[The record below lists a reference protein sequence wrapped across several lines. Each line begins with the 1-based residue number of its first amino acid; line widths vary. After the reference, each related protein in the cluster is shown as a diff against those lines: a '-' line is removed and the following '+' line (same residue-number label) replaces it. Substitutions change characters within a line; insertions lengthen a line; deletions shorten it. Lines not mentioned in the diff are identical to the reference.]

1 MGFDILRS
9 AIKAPGARFVDHWES
24 RYKTGGVFPHAAA
37 EVGMHSAGSKR
48 DFAPW
53 TDPNQR
59 PLLRIE
65 VLTKRFGGIAVVDHL
80 SLDVYEGEFF
90 ALLGPSGC
98 GKTTLLRLIAGFE
111 RPNTGR
117 ILLDG
122 ADLAP
127 VPPHRRPVN
136 MMFQSYALFPHL
148 TVEGNVAFGL
158 KQEGLPKHEIAQ
170 RVADM
175 LALVKLERYGS
186 RKPHQ
191 LSGGQ
196 RQRVALARCLVKR
209 PRVLL
214 LDEPMAALDKKLRGE
229 TQFELM
235 ELQRE
240 LGLTFVIVTHDQ
252 SEAMLVADR
261 IGVMDRGRL
270 MQVAPPEAIYERPNS
285 RWVADFV
292 GDINLFE
299 GRLGEDCQSVEG
311 TAAGRVRAAAK
322 VDAEPGKV
330 VWAAVRPEQVR
341 IAREPPLPGL
351 DNCVPGTVLDI
362 GYLGDTSI
370 YQVRVRDGSLVKAA
384 IANVGRGA
392 GRAVTFDD
400 QVWLSWPPEAAIVL
414 TQ

>member
-1 MGFDILRS
+1 
-9 AIKAPGARFVDHWES
+9 
-24 RYKTGGVFPHAAA
+24 
-37 EVGMHSAGSKR
+37 MHSAGSKR

-111 RPNTGR
+111 QPNTGR

-158 KQEGLPKHEIAQ
+158 KQKGLPKHEIAQ

-175 LALVKLERYGS
+175 LALVKLERYGG

-270 MQVAPPEAIYERPNS
+270 MQVAPPAAIYERPNS

-292 GDINLFE
+292 GDVNLFE
-299 GRLGEDCQSVEG
+299 GRLGEDCQSVED

-322 VDAEPGKV
+322 VNAEPGKV

-341 IAREPPLPGL
+341 IAREPPSPGL

-384 IANVGRGA
+384 IANVGRGG